1 MQNRVLCVDDDRSFL
16 ELTTVY
22 LQEELPEI
30 TIETE
35 TAPEAALETVR
46 TTEVACIV
54 SDYDMPGMDGMTFF
68 EAVRED
74 APRIPFILYTGRG
87 SEEIAAEALNAGVT
101 AYFQKG
107 GPEQHRRVAHRVEQA
122 LTERRAQQRADRY
135 STVLKAL
142 GYPIYVTNAA
152 GNFEF
157 VNEAFADLTGYDRT
171 TLLGSGVELI
181 KDDAAI
187 ETVTEHLR
195 RVLSS
200 TGPSTEQVTIEITT
214 KHGERIPCRDH
225 IAALPF
231 DEGFRG
237 AVGILRELTDEQHR
251 RHELHRQ
258 QQYHRELLDV
268 LANDVTGTLNDLGRT
283 LETVTPGEQLSETT
297 YRALTDQYH
306 RTDEQARY
314 LRELGESSR
323 PIDRCDVVCLS
334 RAATQAWEQ
343 HGTDQATL
351 QIGDDGE
358 LLVAP
363 DRFEQLLGH
372 LFENAIEHG
381 PADVTVR
388 VGAISGEHTGA
399 PDTTAREQLRGD
411 ATIAG
416 FYVADDGPGIAPAR
430 QPHVFEPGY
439 TTTEDHTGFGL
450 AVVKHI
456 AMAHGWTVDIDDTR
470 DGGTRVLVQQAT
482 DRPSLTGQSPV
493 L

>member
-1 MQNRVLCVDDDRSFL
+1 MAGMQDRVLCVDDDRSFL

-22 LQEELPEI
+22 LQEELPEV

-35 TAPEAALETVR
+35 TDPEAALETVR
-46 TTEVACIV
+46 TTDVACIV
-54 SDYDMPGMDGMTFF
+54 SDHDMPGMDGMTFF
-68 EAVRED
+68 QTVRAE

-122 LTERRAQQRADRY
+122 LTERRAQQRVDRY

-157 VNEAFADLTGYDRT
+157 VNEAFADLTGYDRAR
-171 TLLGSGVELI
+171 LIGSDVELI
-181 KDDAAI
+181 KDDATI
-187 ETVTEHLR
+187 ETITERLR

-200 TGPSTEQVTIEITT
+200 DGPDTEQFTIEITT
-214 KHGERIPCRDH
+214 KHGDRVPCRDH

-231 DEGFRG
+231 EEEFRG

-258 QQYHRELLDV
+258 QQYRRELLDV
-268 LANDVTGTLNDLGRT
+268 LANDVTGALNDLGRT
-283 LETVTPGEQLSETT
+283 LETITPGEHLPETT
-297 YRALTDQYH
+297 YQMLTDQYH
-306 RTDEQARY
+306 RIDEQARY
-314 LRELGESSR
+314 LRALGESSR
-323 PIDRCDVVCLS
+323 PIERRDLVRLS
-334 RAATQAWEQ
+334 RAATHTWDQYATEQ
-343 HGTDQATL
+343 TRL
-351 QIGDDGE
+351 RVEDDGE
-358 LLVAP
+358 LLVDP
-363 DRFEQLLGH
+363 DRFKQLLGH

-388 VGAISGEHTGA
+388 VGVITREETAVPHTA
-399 PDTTAREQLRGD
+399 DSEQLRND
-411 ATIAG
+411 AAIAG
-416 FYVADDGPGIAPAR
+416 FYVADDGPGITPDSR
-430 QPHVFEPGY
+430 PHVFEPGY
-439 TTTEDHTGFGL
+439 TTSEGQAGFGL

-456 AMAHGWTVDIDDTR
+456 AMAHGWAVAIESAQH
-470 DGGTRVLVQQAT
+470 GGTKVTIRQDKPAI
-482 DRPSLTGQSPV
+482 DK
-493 L
+493 